1 MLTVN
6 KVIVEKTELLKVEKL
21 GKRLDRRDLVVV
33 ELQSLQLRQ
42 FLNSNNIIEHVVA
55 EVEFYERRELN
66 NARYITNHVVARH

>member
-21 GKRLDRRDLVVV
+21 GKRLNRRDLVVV
-33 ELQSLQLRQ
+33 ELQSLQLCQ
-42 FLNSNNIIEHVVA
+42 FLDSNNIIEHVVA

-66 NARYITNHVVARH
+66 NARYITNQVVARH